1 MEPPLPVSLRHGTQT
16 KLRLEIEGPGNGTVQ
31 NAANSY
37 AKTKFSHSKGA
48 LAFYNELQCHAS
60 RMVQPPDEYS
70 MKRKFLKGLLED
82 LVENLLKSRRVSA
95 EHTTLTTLLCEVKAM
110 ESSLQ
115 AFQNYKSDRAE
126 RPTTSRNTS
135 NSNSHNSS
143 NNRTPRV
150 VRLLRGNKGATL
162 WVTPNILVTEGQLHE
177 VVVMTLVTALAVVII
192 ITAIKG

>member
-1 MEPPLPVSLRHGTQT
+1 MRVVLCGTTLNCLAATWYTDEVEAWNQKT
-16 KLRLEIEGPGNGTVQ
+16 RKWYFENLICSMYKQFIHEVTAQ

-37 AKTKFSHSKGA
+37 AKTKFLHSKGA

-60 RMVQPPDEYS
+60 RMVQPPDEYL
-70 MKRKFLKGLLED
+70 MKRKFLKGLPED
-82 LVENLLKSRRVSA
+82 LIKNLLKSRCVSA
-95 EHTTLTTLLCEVKAM
+95 EHTSLTTLLHEVKAM

-126 RPTTSRNTS
+126 RPTTPRNTS

-143 NNRTPRV
+143 NNWMPRV

-162 WVTPNILVTEGQLHE
+162 QVTPNISVTEG
-177 VVVMTLVTALAVVII
+177 
-192 ITAIKG
+192 